1 MIFQATDQFD
11 KALSKLKNPK
21 LDERILAL
29 IEEIEQAIQLNDIQ
43 KVKKLKGYKNAY
55 RIRIGDYRLGF
66 LLEGDT
72 LTFDFVGLRKEFYR
86 FFP

>member
-11 KALSKLKNPK
+11 KALAKLKNPK
-21 LDERILAL
+21 LDERVLAL
-29 IEEIEQAIQLNDIQ
+29 IEAIEQAEQLNSIHQ
-43 KVKKLKGYKNAY
+43 VKKLKGYKNAY
-55 RIRIGDYRLGF
+55 RIRIGDFRLGF
-66 LLEGDT
+66 LLDEDT

>member
-1 MIFQATDQFD
+1 MNFQATDQFD
-11 KALSKLKNPK
+11 TALEKLKNPK
-21 LDERILAL
+21 LDERILLL
-29 IEEIEQAIQLNDIQ
+29 IEEIEQAQQLKDIRNI
-43 KVKKLKGYKNAY
+43 KKLKGYKNAY

-66 LLEGDT
+66 FYEDDM